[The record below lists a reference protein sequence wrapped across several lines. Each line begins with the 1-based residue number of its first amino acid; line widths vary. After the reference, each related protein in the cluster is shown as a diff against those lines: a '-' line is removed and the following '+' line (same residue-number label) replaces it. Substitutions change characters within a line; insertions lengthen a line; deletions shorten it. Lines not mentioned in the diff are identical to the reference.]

1 VLVEDWHVFALVS
14 CCKDNDIRTLKN
26 VFLLLRCVCSH
37 ESEFWLLIPSRTAP
51 EFLSITPQT
60 GEGVNDPT
68 LAGSD
73 SSLVVAFMI
82 VISVSCRLGGI
93 VNLDFITVD
102 DLDPQMSARGIVVC
116 AGQRGALW
124 RGIQVE
130 ALLRVSHE
138 LSWCIEL
145 LCDST
150 RSVDEKPCDGEA

>member
-1 VLVEDWHVFALVS
+1 
-14 CCKDNDIRTLKN
+14 
-26 VFLLLRCVCSH
+26 
-37 ESEFWLLIPSRTAP
+37 
-51 EFLSITPQT
+51 
-60 GEGVNDPT
+60 
-68 LAGSD
+68 
-73 SSLVVAFMI
+73 MI
-82 VISVSCRLGGI
+82 VISVSCRLGGV

-145 LCDST
+145 LRDST